1 MPRAHSPLPSHLLL
15 TLAYCGPTA
24 AGPQLIEYGEPEH
37 ELHLHLFLPGPAVGT
52 DYVNGGY
59 PAGSP
64 TAPGKAK
71 P

>member
-1 MPRAHSPLPSHLLL
+1 MWTA
-15 TLAYCGPTA
+15 A

-64 TAPGKAK
+64 TAPGEAK